1 MAFTR
6 SPVRSRSGPPTSARL
21 NRERATVGKPPF
33 ASTPSKVGASNHIE
47 LSVIDTR
54 RLRAEA
60 PQVRRRASHAAHEL
74 RVVLDPGLRS
84 QKPAFSSAGAA
95 CKLCNPAGRSASFL
109 AVVVANAVGCALGP
123 LRECQPTRRLHS
135 SKCAGAEATVHRP
148 RARRGRSRRRAQR
161 WSVRAHG
168 SGFSLARS
176 CDISCV
182 PRDSAAASGPRPTCG
197 RPAAA
202 GNWDDLAV
210 FTPCS

>member
-1 MAFTR
+1 MRELRLA
-6 SPVRSRSGPPTSARL
+6 SHPSRPL
-21 NRERATVGKPPF
+21 
-33 ASTPSKVGASNHIE
+33 
-47 LSVIDTR
+47 LR
-54 RLRAEA
+54 RLGRPTTSSFPSSTRGGCA
-60 PQVRRRASHAAHEL
+60 PKRRRCEGGPRMLRMSSASS
-74 RVVLDPGLRS
+74 LDPGLRS
-84 QKPAFSSAGAA
+84 QKAAFSSAGAA

-148 RARRGRSRRRAQR
+148 RTRRGRSRRRAQR